1 MPRQTWLLSPS
12 SPPQVSGG
20 CTSANPTGPQ
30 AGSQLLAGEE
40 GFSLPADRI
49 YTERTVQTQLRGAQ
63 LVGLDVGVHQI
74 SQGLGEQW
82 ISIKRLRSSDVLSST
97 LLSQHLRVF
106 NIQFVERLNVVT
118 GKCYWNQEDVL
129 PPPLTKPF
137 DSLICLRAQPGYWT
151 NLGLPNQSVGVGV
164 TQVGPSDR

>member
-74 SQGLGEQW
+74 SQGLRDRAQ
-82 ISIKRLRSSDVLSST
+82 S
-97 LLSQHLRVF
+97 HLRRGVKGPPCKYSLSLSREDCSRWAF
-106 NIQFVERLNVVT
+106 LLNWA
-118 GKCYWNQEDVL
+118 GQKCKTLPILDIISLGRAKTDKVDPL
-129 PPPLTKPF
+129 PPPTAAVHWEADCK
-137 DSLICLRAQPGYWT
+137 
-151 NLGLPNQSVGVGV
+151 LGSCGWAN
-164 TQVGPSDR
+164 